1 MGTTQ
6 SIKYQIYSLSLSF
19 VNTFHAFKAPTA
31 SQQVEM
37 RENCAAA
44 TALKGAAESLNGKV
58 SDLRV
63 VMARASV
70 NEAQRMV
77 DDLLLDAVKNKT
89 VQVRMIW
96 QILNW
101 RSMVLLEITVSWRFD
116 VILTVF
122 KMNLCV
128 AF

>member
-1 MGTTQ
+1 M
-6 SIKYQIYSLSLSF
+6 
-19 VNTFHAFKAPTA
+19 NTLDAFNAPTA

-44 TALKGAAESLNGKV
+44 TALKGAVESLNGKV
-58 SDLRV
+58 SDRWV

-96 QILNW
+96 QFLNW
-101 RSMVLLEITVSWRFD
+101 GRSMMSLESPYCEDLI

-122 KMNLCV
+122 KINLCV

>member
-1 MGTTQ
+1 M
-6 SIKYQIYSLSLSF
+6 
-19 VNTFHAFKAPTA
+19 NTFHAFKAPTA

-101 RSMVLLEITVSWRFD
+101 RSMVLLESPYREDLMWSWQCLKWIF
-116 VILTVF
+116 VLPSNCAKHLQASF
-122 KMNLCV
+122 
-128 AF
+128 

>member
-1 MGTTQ
+1 
-6 SIKYQIYSLSLSF
+6 
-19 VNTFHAFKAPTA
+19 
-31 SQQVEM
+31 M

-44 TALKGAAESLNGKV
+44 TALKGAVESLNGKV

-89 VQVRMIW
+89 VQVRMI
-96 QILNW
+96 
-101 RSMVLLEITVSWRFD
+101 
-116 VILTVF
+116 
-122 KMNLCV
+122 
-128 AF
+128 